1 MKKRIVKFLATAF
14 CALLVFGTISA
25 SALTP
30 YTSYTYDVNGE
41 MVKSP
46 DAYVPDRVINS
57 ASIIKKLNDG
67 ENENATAKYTA
78 ADFELAG
85 VMDFATD
92 SDGRIFISNTGKNSI
107 VALTETGAPDFV
119 ISTFVNDEGVNDSL
133 AGPRGVF
140 VTDTEI
146 FVADTNNSRIVI
158 FDKRGNFKLIV
169 PEPASDVFPEKSV
182 YTPVAVA
189 SDEAGRIYVV
199 SSSTYYGV
207 IALNRDGSFISF
219 IGPQKVAYSAWELL
233 WRSFQTEAQK
243 EQADKL
249 LPAAYNNLTID
260 EDGYIYVT
268 TNATDILDKMQAA
281 IESRSKSSDYAPVK
295 KLNTNGSDILNRNGF
310 YPPSGEVK
318 VNKIVTAE
326 TEISGPSEIVDVA
339 LGPSG
344 MWSIIDKKRSRV
356 FTYDSNGN
364 LLFAFGDMGEQV
376 GQISQNAL
384 AAIDYQGSN
393 ILLLDSTKNAITV
406 YKRTEYG
413 DLLAMALQNTID
425 QNFDQS
431 VDYYIRI
438 LQHNSNYDSAY
449 IGIAQSLYRSGEY
462 AESMKYCKLAHDT
475 ENYSLAYAAL
485 RKQWIEKYVY
495 LIPIIIVVA
504 CWLIGKFLKYAGK
517 VNKAGAAYKEK
528 RSLKEE
534 IFYAFHI
541 LTHPFDGFW
550 DLKHEKRGSIKGAT
564 VILLITVLT
573 FVYQA
578 MGQGYLYNP
587 YYNGVNFVLTIA
599 SILLPVGLW
608 VIANWCFTTLF
619 EGEGSLKDVYVTTC
633 YSLLPLPLLIIP
645 SVLFS
650 NITILDEMSMINM
663 LSTFAF
669 IWTFLLL
676 FFGMMVIH
684 DYTIG
689 KNAITVL
696 ASIVGMAFIMFI
708 CILFTSLIQK
718 IFSFGYNIYV
728 ELSLR

>member
-1 MKKRIVKFLATAF
+1 MKKRIIKFLATAF
-14 CALLVFGTISA
+14 CVLMLFGSITA
-25 SALTP
+25 GALTP

-67 ENENATAKYTA
+67 ENENASALYTA
-78 ADFELAG
+78 DDFQLSG

-92 SDGRIFISNTGKNSI
+92 SDGRIFISNTGKNTI

-119 ISTFVNDEGVNDSL
+119 IKGFVNDEGVNDTLS
-133 AGPRGVF
+133 GPRGVF

-146 FVADTNNSRIVI
+146 FVADTGNSRIVI

-169 PEPASDVFPEKSV
+169 PEPASDVFPEKAA
-182 YTPVAVA
+182 YTPVAVS
-189 SDEAGRIYVV
+189 SDKSGRIYVV
-199 SSSTYYGV
+199 SSTTNYGV

-219 IGPQKVAYSAWELL
+219 IGPQKVAYNAWDLI
-233 WRSFQTEAQK
+233 WRSFQSDAQK

-249 LPAAYNNLTID
+249 VPAEYNNLTID
-260 EDGYIYVT
+260 SEGFIYVT
-268 TNATDILDKMQAA
+268 TSADSVMEKMQSEITA
-281 IESRSKSSDYAPVK
+281 RSKSSAYAPVK
-295 KLNTNGSDILNRNGF
+295 KLNPNGSDVMIRNGF

-318 VNKIVTAE
+318 VNEIVTAE

-364 LLFAFGDMGEQV
+364 LLFAFGDKGEQM

-384 AAIDYQGSN
+384 IAIDYQGTN
-393 ILLLDSTKNAITV
+393 ILLLDSTKNTITV
-406 YKRTEYG
+406 FKRTEYG
-413 DLLAMALQNTID
+413 DLLAMALQNTLD
-425 QNFDQS
+425 QNFDKS
-431 VDYYIRI
+431 VDYYKRI

-449 IGIAQSLYRSGEY
+449 IGIAQSLYRSGDYE
-462 AESMKYCKLAHDT
+462 ESMKYCKLAHDT

-504 CWLIGKFLKYAGK
+504 CWLIGRFLKYAGK
-517 VNKAGAAYKEK
+517 VNKAGAKFKAK

-534 IFYAFHI
+534 LLYAFHI

-564 VILLITVLT
+564 VILAVTVLA

-587 YYNGVNFVLTIA
+587 YYNGVNFIITI
-599 SILLPVGLW
+599 SSVVLPVALW
-608 VIANWCFTTLF
+608 VVANWCLTTLF

-650 NITILDEMSMINM
+650 NITILEEMSMISM

-669 IWTFLLL
+669 IWAGMLL
-676 FFGMMVIH
+676 FFGTMVIH